1 MAGQTKMIIITAD
14 EDIIRRFSFNKTQN
28 THIIDLDND
37 NQVIST
43 EKDNKKIINFN
54 LLGQLSELV
63 RI

>member
-14 EDIIRRFSFNKTQN
+14 EDIIRRFSLNKTQN